1 MTKIQKASLLSL
13 LLIPGFIIH
22 SPLGLIL
29 CFIGGYNVG
38 RLIILLEK

>member
-22 SPLGLIL
+22 HPIGYVL

-38 RLIILLEK
+38 KLIRLLEN

>member
-29 CFIGGYNVG
+29 CFIGGYNIG
-38 RLIILLEK
+38 KIIVLLQK